1 MVTSELP
8 KTHCRIL
15 NPKQRT
21 ASVRSPGSYICLV
34 ETPIAWLKELQK
46 LPGSDSL
53 RVSLSYPFYSHVIIQ
68 LLLES
73 LDGLKNLNS

>member
-53 RVSLSYPFYSHVIIQ
+53 RVSLSYPFCTHVIIR

-73 LDGLKNLNS
+73 LAGLKNLNS